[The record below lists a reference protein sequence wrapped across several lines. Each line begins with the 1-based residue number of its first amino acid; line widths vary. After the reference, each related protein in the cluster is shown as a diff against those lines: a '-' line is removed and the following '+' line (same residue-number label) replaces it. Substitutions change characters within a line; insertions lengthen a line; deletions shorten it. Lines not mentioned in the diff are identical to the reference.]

1 MIKSDAMKRLL
12 VILLG
17 SLILLSCNK
26 EGKQDWGGME
36 HFDFRVSGKVTD
48 SNGEPISGIQVSS
61 LGSSVKTS
69 SDGNYLLEG
78 SGGSDPVLTVSFADV
93 DGNQNGGQF
102 TGTSIEVVLDSP
114 EGAHGPYL
122 GLFSKSDVN
131 VSLALGITPMPD
143 TDIPL

>member
-1 MIKSDAMKRLL
+1 MINNDAMKRLL

-17 SLILLSCNK
+17 SVILLSCNK
-26 EGKQDWGGME
+26 AGKQDWGGME
-36 HFDFRVSGKVTD
+36 HFDFKISGKVTD
-48 SNGEPISGIQVSS
+48 SNGNPIFGIQVSS
-61 LGSSVKTS
+61 SGSSVKTS

-78 SGGSDPVLTVSFADV
+78 SGGSDTVLTVSFADV
-93 DGNQNGGQF
+93 DGSENGGQF

-122 GLFSKSDVN
+122 GLFNKSEVN